1 MECFQFIDLVCYQ
14 ESWQR
19 YPRALSAIKKTDR
32 IARDA
37 YQSFTLWCTKGF
49 STAVEA
55 ITMRIPVIVAAAGGS
70 SRCPGNK
77 LLAPYH
83 GKPLLQWLLQS
94 LSSHPALGRILV
106 VTGAQRTEVEALLFP
121 YPQARAIF
129 NPHWRAGLASSLRR
143 GVEALP
149 PTRGFLVAMGDTPFF
164 SALTLHRLLPR
175 TADEAARARVPVHR
189 SEEGYP
195 MYFPGETR
203 SEWRYLEGEQGA
215 RTMLRQLSLVERIPV
230 DDPGIVQDLD
240 RPEDFPTADTLDIA
254 TIRR

>member
-1 MECFQFIDLVCYQ
+1 MLPRFWDRSGCIPKL
-14 ESWQR
+14 
-19 YPRALSAIKKTDR
+19 YPWAA
-32 IARDA
+32 
-37 YQSFTLWCTKGF
+37 KGF
-49 STAVEA
+49 LTDVEA
-55 ITMRIPVIVAAAGGS
+55 STMHIPVIVAAAGGS

-121 YPQARAIF
+121 YPQTRAVF

-164 SALTLHRLLPR
+164 SALTLHRLRGCPR
-175 TADEAARARVPVHR
+175 RCGISGPRPSLGSFDV
-189 SEEGYP
+189 EG
-195 MYFPGETR
+195 
-203 SEWRYLEGEQGA
+203 
-215 RTMLRQLSLVERIPV
+215 
-230 DDPGIVQDLD
+230 
-240 RPEDFPTADTLDIA
+240 
-254 TIRR
+254 